1 MSEQTIS
8 APDGAAPDG
17 AAPDDDVLERVRAL
31 SGADR
36 APGTRRKQATAR
48 WVRWVHVYTS
58 MISLLVVLFFGLT
71 GITLNHPDWTFG
83 GSATKDTHTGTL
95 PAGWYDNGTIDFL
108 NVSEYV
114 RNSYDVKGAVAD
126 YTNSATTGSISFKAP
141 GYAADLIF
149 DVPSGAFTL
158 TIVQQGFVAV
168 MNDIHK
174 GRDTDSSWGWVID
187 VSGGF
192 LVVVAVTGLGIQ
204 IFQKKRRR
212 SSLLIAGLAT
222 AVTLVLIYIA
232 MR

>member
-95 PAGWYDNGTIDFL
+95 PAGCPCACPWLPN
-108 NVSEYV
+108 
-114 RNSYDVKGAVAD
+114 
-126 YTNSATTGSISFKAP
+126 
-141 GYAADLIF
+141 
-149 DVPSGAFTL
+149 
-158 TIVQQGFVAV
+158 
-168 MNDIHK
+168 H
-174 GRDTDSSWGWVID
+174 
-187 VSGGF
+187 
-192 LVVVAVTGLGIQ
+192 
-204 IFQKKRRR
+204 RR
-212 SSLLIAGLAT
+212 SSPGG
-222 AVTLVLIYIA
+222 
-232 MR
+232 